1 MALSLVV
8 IFLDDHLTRLALT
21 CLDPFVIDERK
32 PWHRLAC
39 NVLELSGHWDVG
51 VFRPLVVEGIGS
63 IIAWDCLC
71 RIKFPRTR
79 VALITNVV
87 LLRFCWKAKVCYLS
101 IDLRINMVGRMWDDT
116 GAVRWTYIASG
127 SICGRPAVRNY
138 SWAHFKFKLI

>member
-8 IFLDDHLTRLALT
+8 IFLDNQLTRLALT

-39 NVLELSGHWDVG
+39 NVLELSWHWDIG
-51 VFRPLVVEGIGS
+51 VFRPLVIEGIGT

-71 RIKFPRTR
+71 RIKFPRNR

-87 LLRFCWKAKVCYLS
+87 LLGFWWKAKVCYLS
-101 IDLRINMVGRMWDDT
+101 IYLRINMVGRMCDDA
-116 GAVRWTYIASG
+116 GAVRWTYITSG
-127 SICGRPAVRNY
+127 SICRRPAVRNY